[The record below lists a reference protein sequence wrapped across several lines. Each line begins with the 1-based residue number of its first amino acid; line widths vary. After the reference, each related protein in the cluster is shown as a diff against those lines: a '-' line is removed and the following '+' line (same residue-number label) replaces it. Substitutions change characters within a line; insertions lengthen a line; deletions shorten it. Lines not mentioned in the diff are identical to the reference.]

1 MFRAKKSALIAAS
14 VLIFVAGL
22 WLFLRAIYYPPILMY
37 HSVNPPAGY
46 NMPMLTVSP
55 RTFEKQMRFL
65 REHNYNVITLEALAN
80 LIKEKK
86 SIPPKT
92 LTITLDDGYRDNYI
106 HAFPILKKYQMPA
119 AIFVIINE
127 VGRRQGD
134 RLSWEEIKEMQDSG
148 LITFGSHALGPEPL
162 VNIKSDSVVK
172 SQIFDSKKI
181 LEAKLA
187 RPVNCFSYP
196 EGLLNMRIRRLVQ
209 EAGYKVAV
217 STRPGKQ
224 YHGND
229 IFVLRRLRISEKAG
243 NLFIFWF
250 ESSGYYTFF
259 KQRKHR

>member
-1 MFRAKKSALIAAS
+1 MFRVKKRALIAAAI
-14 VLIFVAGL
+14 LIFATGL

-37 HSVNPPAGY
+37 HSVNPPASY

-80 LIKEKK
+80 LIRGKK
-86 SIPPKT
+86 RIPSKT
-92 LTITLDDGYRDNYI
+92 LTITLDDGYRDSYT

-119 AIFVIINE
+119 TIFIIINE
-127 VGRRQGD
+127 VGRAQGD
-134 RLSWEEIKEMQDSG
+134 RLSWEEIKEMRDSG
-148 LITFGSHALGPEPL
+148 LITFGSHTLGPEPL
-162 VNIKSDSVVK
+162 VNIKSDTLVK

-181 LEAKLA
+181 LEEKLA

-196 EGLLNMRIRRLVQ
+196 EGLLNFRIRSLVQ

-224 YHGND
+224 YHNND
-229 IFVLRRLRISEKAG
+229 IFVLRRLRISEKAS
-243 NLFIFWF
+243 NMFIFWF
-250 ESSGYYTFF
+250 ETSGYYTFF
-259 KQRKHR
+259 KQRRQR